1 MSPPTGYADLGVRP
15 FINCRGNATAIGGS
29 IMPEPVL
36 EAMRQAAGS
45 FVALETLQE
54 RIGERLARRI
64 GVEGALVSC
73 GAASGVQQAAA
84 ACLTGTDAERVQR
97 LPYTDGWRN
106 RFVIPQV
113 DVHDYIFQVIAAVG
127 GVLVKVG
134 SKESCPTSAIEAAL
148 DDDTAA
154 IVHYLGKQTL
164 EQLAEVVAVAEP
176 RGIPVIVD
184 AAAQLPPRSN
194 LTEPVRL
201 GAGLVVFSGGKGLRG
216 PQSSGLVVGK
226 AKLIEAARM
235 NGSPASSVG
244 RGMKVGKEELMGLLA
259 AVELFLD
266 GSDQDDYRRWRADAE
281 LIVAGLE
288 GIDGVRATV
297 DDGDQLFFPGG
308 VPRVRIE
315 LLGDRTADAYSTPLR
330 DGDPSIFMGGWDGGM
345 FADPMTLQPG
355 EAQQVA
361 RRLREVLTLG
371 SRPIQRHPFREIH
384 FKSGDA
390 LWDAIAPT
398 KVLFPEP
405 SRLIYR
411 GQGAS
416 EWKLIPSVLRPTPDN
431 PVTKSWGGEVKAEEQ
446 VFLEIYVLKL
456 FAEYCDRIGTRIPGD
471 SREYREEVLKIDKQ
485 SKYTR
490 QPELWP
496 NPDFLELMAIAQH
509 HGVPTRLL
517 DWTRNPYAAVY
528 FAASSAVSRALK
540 SNDTKMLSVWVLD
553 IELAHLFK
561 QLRVVEI
568 PGDASPHLA
577 AQDGLFT
584 AHLHSGRRGEPFNT
598 VGLEEEFAAHSSTP
612 LLKLTTPVSESVRLL
627 ELCDKIGFSAA
638 TMYPGPDGAGR
649 AVMEGINSW
658 TAKKQV
664 FGK

>member
-1 MSPPTGYADLGVRP
+1 MSTPTGYADLGVRP

-36 EAMRQAAGS
+36 QAMRQAAGS

-134 SKESCPTSAIEAAL
+134 STESCPTAAIEAAL

-154 IVHYLGKQTL
+154 VVHYLGKQTL
-164 EQLAEVVAVAEP
+164 TQLAEVVAVAEP

-226 AKLIEAARM
+226 AELIEAARM

-266 GSDQDDYRRWRADAE
+266 GSDEEDYRRWRADAE

-297 DDGDQLFFPGG
+297 DDGDELFFPGG

-315 LLGDRTADAYSTPLR
+315 LLGQRRAAAYVPPLR
-330 DGDPSIFMGGWDGGM
+330 DGEPSIIMGGWDRGM

-355 EAQQVA
+355 EAQQVS
-361 RRLREVLTLG
+361 RRLREVLT
-371 SRPIQRHPFREIH
+371 Q
-384 FKSGDA
+384 A
-390 LWDAIAPT
+390 QAPR
-398 KVLFPEP
+398 
-405 SRLIYR
+405 S
-411 GQGAS
+411 
-416 EWKLIPSVLRPTPDN
+416 
-431 PVTKSWGGEVKAEEQ
+431 
-446 VFLEIYVLKL
+446 
-456 FAEYCDRIGTRIPGD
+456 
-471 SREYREEVLKIDKQ
+471 
-485 SKYTR
+485 
-490 QPELWP
+490 
-496 NPDFLELMAIAQH
+496 
-509 HGVPTRLL
+509 
-517 DWTRNPYAAVY
+517 
-528 FAASSAVSRALK
+528 
-540 SNDTKMLSVWVLD
+540 
-553 IELAHLFK
+553 
-561 QLRVVEI
+561 
-568 PGDASPHLA
+568 
-577 AQDGLFT
+577 
-584 AHLHSGRRGEPFNT
+584 
-598 VGLEEEFAAHSSTP
+598 
-612 LLKLTTPVSESVRLL
+612 
-627 ELCDKIGFSAA
+627 
-638 TMYPGPDGAGR
+638 
-649 AVMEGINSW
+649 
-658 TAKKQV
+658 
-664 FGK
+664 

>member
-1 MSPPTGYADLGVRP
+1 MSTPTGYADLDVRP

-45 FVALETLQE
+45 FVALEALQE

-84 ACLTGTDAERVQR
+84 ACLTGMDAERVQR

-148 DDDTAA
+148 DEDTAA
-154 IVHYLGKQTL
+154 VVHYLGKQTL

-194 LTEPVRL
+194 LTEPVRR

-226 AKLIEAARM
+226 AELIEAARM

-266 GSDQDDYRRWRADAE
+266 GSDQKDYRRWRADAE

-288 GIDGVRATV
+288 GIDGVRASV
-297 DDGDQLFFPGG
+297 DDGDELFFPAG
-308 VPRVRIE
+308 VPRVRIK
-315 LLGDRTADAYSTPLR
+315 LLGDRTADAYGAPLR
-330 DGDPSIFMGGWDGGM
+330 DGEPSIFMGGWDGGM
-345 FADPMTLQPG
+345 FVDPMTLQPG
-355 EAQQVA
+355 EAQQVS
-361 RRLREVLTLG
+361 RRLRDV
-371 SRPIQRHPFREIH
+371 
-384 FKSGDA
+384 
-390 LWDAIAPT
+390 
-398 KVLFPEP
+398 
-405 SRLIYR
+405 
-411 GQGAS
+411 
-416 EWKLIPSVLRPTPDN
+416 
-431 PVTKSWGGEVKAEEQ
+431 
-446 VFLEIYVLKL
+446 
-456 FAEYCDRIGTRIPGD
+456 
-471 SREYREEVLKIDKQ
+471 
-485 SKYTR
+485 
-490 QPELWP
+490 
-496 NPDFLELMAIAQH
+496 
-509 HGVPTRLL
+509 
-517 DWTRNPYAAVY
+517 
-528 FAASSAVSRALK
+528 
-540 SNDTKMLSVWVLD
+540 
-553 IELAHLFK
+553 
-561 QLRVVEI
+561 
-568 PGDASPHLA
+568 
-577 AQDGLFT
+577 FT
-584 AHLHSGRRGEPFNT
+584 AR
-598 VGLEEEFAAHSSTP
+598 
-612 LLKLTTPVSESVRLL
+612 
-627 ELCDKIGFSAA
+627 
-638 TMYPGPDGAGR
+638 
-649 AVMEGINSW
+649 
-658 TAKKQV
+658 
-664 FGK
+664 

>member
-1 MSPPTGYADLGVRP
+1 MSRPTTYADLGVRP
-15 FINCRGNATAIGGS
+15 FINCRGTGTSVGGS
-29 IMPEPVL
+29 IMPEPVV
-36 EAMRQAAGS
+36 EAMRQAARS
-45 FVALETLQE
+45 FVSVESLQE

-64 GVEGALVSC
+64 GVEGALVTC

-97 LPYTDGWRN
+97 LPFTDGWRN

-113 DVHDYIFQVIAAVG
+113 DAHDYLFQVIASVG

-134 SKESCPTSAIEAAL
+134 SKDCCPTAAIEEAL

-154 IVHYLGKQTL
+154 VLHYLGKQTL

-194 LTEPVRL
+194 LTEPVRV

-226 AKLIEAARM
+226 AELIEAARM

-266 GSDQDDYRRWRADAE
+266 GSDQEDYRRWRADAE

-315 LLGDRTADAYSTPLR
+315 LLGDRTADAYAAPLR
-330 DGDPSIFMGGWDGGM
+330 DGEPSIFMGGWDGGM

-361 RRLREVLTLG
+361 RRLREVL
-371 SRPIQRHPFREIH
+371 
-384 FKSGDA
+384 
-390 LWDAIAPT
+390 
-398 KVLFPEP
+398 
-405 SRLIYR
+405 
-411 GQGAS
+411 
-416 EWKLIPSVLRPTPDN
+416 
-431 PVTKSWGGEVKAEEQ
+431 
-446 VFLEIYVLKL
+446 
-456 FAEYCDRIGTRIPGD
+456 
-471 SREYREEVLKIDKQ
+471 
-485 SKYTR
+485 
-490 QPELWP
+490 
-496 NPDFLELMAIAQH
+496 
-509 HGVPTRLL
+509 
-517 DWTRNPYAAVY
+517 
-528 FAASSAVSRALK
+528 
-540 SNDTKMLSVWVLD
+540 
-553 IELAHLFK
+553 LA
-561 QLRVVEI
+561 R
-568 PGDASPHLA
+568 
-577 AQDGLFT
+577 
-584 AHLHSGRRGEPFNT
+584 
-598 VGLEEEFAAHSSTP
+598 
-612 LLKLTTPVSESVRLL
+612 
-627 ELCDKIGFSAA
+627 
-638 TMYPGPDGAGR
+638 M
-649 AVMEGINSW
+649 
-658 TAKKQV
+658 
-664 FGK
+664 

>member
-1 MSPPTGYADLGVRP
+1 MRP

-154 IVHYLGKQTL
+154 VVHYLGKQTL
-164 EQLAEVVAVAEP
+164 AQLAEVVAVAEP

-266 GSDQDDYRRWRADAE
+266 GSDQEDYRRWRADAE

-288 GIDGVRATV
+288 GIDGVRASV
-297 DDGDQLFFPGG
+297 DDGDELFFPGG

-315 LLGDRTADAYSTPLR
+315 LLGQRTADAYGAPAPRRRAQHLHGRLGRRNVRRPHDAPARRGRTRRPPPQRSLRARPFYSPTSHHLPMTHLPSLPSSSALPRLPTPSPPIATPPSDRQPPQPLR
-330 DGDPSIFMGGWDGGM
+330 VSSSARTTPYRRPS
-345 FADPMTLQPG
+345 
-355 EAQQVA
+355 
-361 RRLREVLTLG
+361 
-371 SRPIQRHPFREIH
+371 
-384 FKSGDA
+384 
-390 LWDAIAPT
+390 T
-398 KVLFPEP
+398 KPRSLP
-405 SRLIYR
+405 
-411 GQGAS
+411 
-416 EWKLIPSVLRPTPDN
+416 IPSCPPTVICVPA
-431 PVTKSWGGEVKAEEQ
+431 P
-446 VFLEIYVLKL
+446 
-456 FAEYCDRIGTRIPGD
+456 
-471 SREYREEVLKIDKQ
+471 Q
-485 SKYTR
+485 SSH
-490 QPELWP
+490 
-496 NPDFLELMAIAQH
+496 D
-509 HGVPTRLL
+509 
-517 DWTRNPYAAVY
+517 
-528 FAASSAVSRALK
+528 
-540 SNDTKMLSVWVLD
+540 
-553 IELAHLFK
+553 
-561 QLRVVEI
+561 
-568 PGDASPHLA
+568 
-577 AQDGLFT
+577 
-584 AHLHSGRRGEPFNT
+584 
-598 VGLEEEFAAHSSTP
+598 
-612 LLKLTTPVSESVRLL
+612 
-627 ELCDKIGFSAA
+627 
-638 TMYPGPDGAGR
+638 
-649 AVMEGINSW
+649 
-658 TAKKQV
+658 
-664 FGK
+664 

>member
-154 IVHYLGKQTL
+154 VVHYLGKQTL

-194 LTEPVRL
+194 LTEPVRR

-266 GSDQDDYRRWRADAE
+266 GSDEEDYRRWRADAE

-288 GIDGVRATV
+288 RIDDVRASV
-297 DDGDQLFFPGG
+297 DDGDELFFPGG

-315 LLGDRTADAYSTPLR
+315 LLGERTADAYGAPLR
-330 DGDPSIFMGGWDGGM
+330 DGEPSIFMGGWDGGM
-345 FADPMTLQPG
+345 FVDPMTLQPG
-355 EAQQVA
+355 EARQVTH
-361 RRLREVLTLG
+361 RLREVLT
-371 SRPIQRHPFREIH
+371 
-384 FKSGDA
+384 
-390 LWDAIAPT
+390 
-398 KVLFPEP
+398 
-405 SRLIYR
+405 R
-411 GQGAS
+411 G
-416 EWKLIPSVLRPTPDN
+416 
-431 PVTKSWGGEVKAEEQ
+431 
-446 VFLEIYVLKL
+446 
-456 FAEYCDRIGTRIPGD
+456 
-471 SREYREEVLKIDKQ
+471 
-485 SKYTR
+485 
-490 QPELWP
+490 
-496 NPDFLELMAIAQH
+496 
-509 HGVPTRLL
+509 
-517 DWTRNPYAAVY
+517 
-528 FAASSAVSRALK
+528 
-540 SNDTKMLSVWVLD
+540 
-553 IELAHLFK
+553 
-561 QLRVVEI
+561 
-568 PGDASPHLA
+568 
-577 AQDGLFT
+577 
-584 AHLHSGRRGEPFNT
+584 
-598 VGLEEEFAAHSSTP
+598 
-612 LLKLTTPVSESVRLL
+612 
-627 ELCDKIGFSAA
+627 
-638 TMYPGPDGAGR
+638 
-649 AVMEGINSW
+649 
-658 TAKKQV
+658 
-664 FGK
+664 

>member
-64 GVEGALVSC
+64 GVEGALVTC

-84 ACLTGTDAERVQR
+84 ACLTGADAERVQR

-134 SKESCPTSAIEAAL
+134 SKESCPTSAIEEAL

-154 IVHYLGKQTL
+154 VVHYLGKQTL
-164 EQLAEVVAVAEP
+164 EQLADVVAVAEP

-266 GSDQDDYRRWRADAE
+266 GSDEEDYRRWRADSE

-297 DDGDQLFFPGG
+297 DDGDELFFPGRRAAR
-308 VPRVRIE
+308 PHRAF
-315 LLGDRTADAYSTPLR
+315 LGDRTADART
-330 DGDPSIFMGGWDGGM
+330 
-345 FADPMTLQPG
+345 
-355 EAQQVA
+355 
-361 RRLREVLTLG
+361 
-371 SRPIQRHPFREIH
+371 
-384 FKSGDA
+384 
-390 LWDAIAPT
+390 APRSAT
-398 KVLFPEP
+398 
-405 SRLIYR
+405 
-411 GQGAS
+411 AS
-416 EWKLIPSVLRPTPDN
+416 PASSWAAGTAACSPTP
-431 PVTKSWGGEVKAEEQ
+431 
-446 VFLEIYVLKL
+446 
-456 FAEYCDRIGTRIPGD
+456 
-471 SREYREEVLKIDKQ
+471 
-485 SKYTR
+485 
-490 QPELWP
+490 
-496 NPDFLELMAIAQH
+496 
-509 HGVPTRLL
+509 
-517 DWTRNPYAAVY
+517 
-528 FAASSAVSRALK
+528 
-540 SNDTKMLSVWVLD
+540 
-553 IELAHLFK
+553 
-561 QLRVVEI
+561 
-568 PGDASPHLA
+568 
-577 AQDGLFT
+577 
-584 AHLHSGRRGEPFNT
+584 
-598 VGLEEEFAAHSSTP
+598 
-612 LLKLTTPVSESVRLL
+612 
-627 ELCDKIGFSAA
+627 
-638 TMYPGPDGAGR
+638 
-649 AVMEGINSW
+649 
-658 TAKKQV
+658 
-664 FGK
+664 

>member
-1 MSPPTGYADLGVRP
+1 MSTPTGYADLGVRP

-134 SKESCPTSAIEAAL
+134 SKDSCPTSAIEAAL
-148 DDDTAA
+148 DEDTAA
-154 IVHYLGKQTL
+154 VVHYLGKQTL

-194 LTEPVRL
+194 LTEPVRR

-266 GSDQDDYRRWRADAE
+266 GSDEEDYRRWRADAE

-288 GIDGVRATV
+288 GIDGVRASV
-297 DDGDQLFFPGG
+297 DDGNELFFPGG

-315 LLGDRTADAYSTPLR
+315 LLGERTADAYGPPLR
-330 DGDPSIFMGGWDGGM
+330 DGEPSIFMGGWDGGM
-345 FADPMTLQPG
+345 FVDPMTLQPG
-355 EAQQVA
+355 EAHQVA
-361 RRLREVLTLG
+361 RRLREVLTA
-371 SRPIQRHPFREIH
+371 R
-384 FKSGDA
+384 
-390 LWDAIAPT
+390 
-398 KVLFPEP
+398 
-405 SRLIYR
+405 
-411 GQGAS
+411 
-416 EWKLIPSVLRPTPDN
+416 
-431 PVTKSWGGEVKAEEQ
+431 
-446 VFLEIYVLKL
+446 
-456 FAEYCDRIGTRIPGD
+456 
-471 SREYREEVLKIDKQ
+471 
-485 SKYTR
+485 
-490 QPELWP
+490 
-496 NPDFLELMAIAQH
+496 
-509 HGVPTRLL
+509 
-517 DWTRNPYAAVY
+517 
-528 FAASSAVSRALK
+528 
-540 SNDTKMLSVWVLD
+540 
-553 IELAHLFK
+553 
-561 QLRVVEI
+561 
-568 PGDASPHLA
+568 
-577 AQDGLFT
+577 
-584 AHLHSGRRGEPFNT
+584 
-598 VGLEEEFAAHSSTP
+598 
-612 LLKLTTPVSESVRLL
+612 
-627 ELCDKIGFSAA
+627 
-638 TMYPGPDGAGR
+638 
-649 AVMEGINSW
+649 
-658 TAKKQV
+658 
-664 FGK
+664 